1 MFVDRAEV
9 RFEAGRGGSGCV
21 SFRREKY
28 VPKGGPDGGDG
39 GRGGSV
45 LLRVDGSLRTLA
57 DFRYRRKFVAE
68 PGADGEGSNRHGRD
82 GVDVV
87 VPVPPGTLVRDADT
101 GRTLHDMTLI
111 GETVTLVR
119 GGRGGR
125 GNARFRS
132 PTHQAP
138 RMSEHGEPGEGRTA
152 VLELRVLADVGLV
165 GMPNAGKS
173 TLLGRTTGAPAKVG
187 AYPFT
192 TLEPGL
198 GVFRAEDREIV
209 LADLPGLVEG
219 AAAGRGLGHEFLRHA
234 ERCRVFLLVVDL
246 SGLEGRAP
254 VADAE
259 TVERELALYD
269 ETLLRRPRI
278 WVGNKID
285 LAEARENWPE
295 FAREARERGLPVV
308 AVSGATGEGMEPLLT
323 EVVHALAREA
333 DHAAAQGPGTAP
345 DAAEETAFVL
355 TGDDDIRVEREV
367 DGAFRVYGHEVERR
381 VAMTPLEQE
390 EAAGRL
396 VRYFRHHGVERAVRR
411 AGGRNGDEVRIGRA
425 AFVLESGAG
434 SGESD
439 LGGDRS

>member
-45 LLRVDGSLRTLA
+45 LLRVDASMRTLA

-82 GVDVV
+82 GADVV
-87 VPVPPGTLVRDADT
+87 VPVPPGTLVRDLDT
-101 GRTLHDMTLI
+101 GRQLYDLTEP
-111 GETVTLVR
+111 GEIVTLAR

-125 GNARFRS
+125 GNARFKS

-138 RMSEHGEPGEGRTA
+138 RMSERGEPGQVREA
-152 VLELRVLADVGLV
+152 ALELRVLADVGLI

-173 TLLGRTTGAPAKVG
+173 TLLMRSTGAPAKIG

-219 AAAGRGLGHEFLRHA
+219 AATGRGLGHEFLRHA
-234 ERCRVFLLVVDL
+234 ERCRVFLLVADL
-246 SGLEGRAP
+246 SGLEGRDP
-254 VADAE
+254 VEDARA
-259 TVERELALYD
+259 VEQELALYD
-269 ETLLRRPRI
+269 ASLLERQRL
-278 WVGNKID
+278 WVGNKMD
-285 LAEARENWPE
+285 LTEARANWPAFE
-295 FAREARERGLPVV
+295 RAARAGGCPAIPVS
-308 AVSGATGEGMEPLLT
+308 AATGEGMDAVLDAIVAALTRQAEAYAKAGEAGAGEEQEFTLNAADPL
-323 EVVHALAREA
+323 
-333 DHAAAQGPGTAP
+333 
-345 DAAEETAFVL
+345 
-355 TGDDDIRVEREV
+355 RVERES
-367 DGAFRVYGHEVERR
+367 DGAFRVYGAQVEKR
-381 VAMTPLEQE
+381 VAMTPLEQD
-390 EAAGRL
+390 EAAYRL
-396 VRYFRHHGVERAVRR
+396 VRYFYRNGIEAAVRA
-411 AGGRNGDEVRIGRA
+411 AGGRDGDEVRIGDA
-425 AFVLESGAG
+425 TFVLESSAATAR
-434 SGESD
+434 ESH
-439 LGGDRS
+439 LRGDRT